1 MLQGVILGFASI
13 DQLSHL
19 PKQVLSIRMAE
30 KLPHLNRI
38 PRLRTGVRA
47 GISHLTS
54 VRIANHRAR
63 SLPIRPIQPC
73 QMAGVAAIHNQ
84 DLSP

>member
-30 KLPHLNRI
+30 KPPHLNRI
-38 PRLRTGVRA
+38 HRLRTGVRA

-54 VRIANHRAR
+54 VRTANHRTR
-63 SLPIRPIQPC
+63 SLLIRLIPPC
-73 QMAGVAAIHNQ
+73 QTAGVAAIHDQ
-84 DLSP
+84 DLSS